1 MIVEEEEDLKN
12 KLFFWKDGNYNT
24 RWGTF
29 VRNGLKVV
37 MNRIIE
43 NGGNP
48 VGIVV
53 DMNSFNLEIL
63 IEDDG
68 KYFDEGGGEEWEDK
82 NCFMYLY
89 RWKLLVLFYK
99 ENCIFNC
106 LKKGINYT
114 AGGYKWKYKNG

>member
-24 RWGTF
+24 RGGTF

-68 KYFDEGGGEEWEDK
+68 KYFDEGGGEE
-82 NCFMYLY
+82 
-89 RWKLLVLFYK
+89 
-99 ENCIFNC
+99 
-106 LKKGINYT
+106 
-114 AGGYKWKYKNG
+114 